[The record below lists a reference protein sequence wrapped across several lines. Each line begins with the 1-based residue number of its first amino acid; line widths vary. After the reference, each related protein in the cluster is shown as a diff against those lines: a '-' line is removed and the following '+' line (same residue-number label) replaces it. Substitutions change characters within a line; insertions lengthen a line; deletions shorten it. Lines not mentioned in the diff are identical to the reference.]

1 MTKMLTKWHSSKC
14 YAKKQLPSAKAC
26 LVTCPKVAIAE
37 MSSGSRGPKEL
48 FEMMPQESSA

>member
-1 MTKMLTKWHSSKC
+1 MLTKWRSSKC

-26 LVTCPKVAIAE
+26 LVTRPKVAIGE
-37 MSSGSRGPKEL
+37 MSSGSHGPKEL